1 MHGMVWAVVIG
12 TLVMFAVGAF
22 WYSVPFSKKW
32 GEIHGFDELSKSE
45 QQQLMK
51 ETGPL
56 YAVQLLVTII
66 SAYVLAHFL
75 TLVPTLEFY
84 KLAFFIWVGFVMPAQ
99 VSAVLFSR
107 TEQKYK
113 LPQILIMSGEALVRL
128 MVAAWVVN
136 AIVR

>member
-1 MHGMVWAVVIG
+1 MHGMVWAVVVG

-22 WYSVPFSKKW
+22 WYSLPFRKKW

-107 TEQKYK
+107 TAQRYK
-113 LPQILIMSGEALVRL
+113 FAQILIMSGEALVRL
-128 MVAAWVVN
+128 LVAAWVVN